1 VLAIEARVAKI
12 GGKGR
17 IDPLGR
23 SACAPPGKAAIAV
36 QWREHVTDQRMGVGR
51 AVALDLTRLESGRYV
66 IAISVAVEGK
76 SDPPRCTSRQIQLAG
91 R

>member
-23 SACAPPGKAAIAV
+23 SACAPAGKAAIAV
-36 QWREHVTDQRMGVGR
+36 QWREPVTSQRMGVGR

-66 IAISVAVEGK
+66 IAISVSGEGA
-76 SDPPRCTSRQIQLAG
+76 SAPPSCTSREIELAG